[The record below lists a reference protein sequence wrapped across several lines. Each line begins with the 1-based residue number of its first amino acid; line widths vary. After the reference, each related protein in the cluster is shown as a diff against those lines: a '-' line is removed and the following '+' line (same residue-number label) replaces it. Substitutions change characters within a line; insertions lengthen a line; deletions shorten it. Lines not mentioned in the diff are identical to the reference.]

1 MSDNLDIKDFIR
13 NRLDNL
19 DNSNEKYNHLIKNE
33 NIKIEKKEDNFFYIN
48 FFDNDKKIIY
58 ENKCS
63 IIGTL
68 DLNTSTWLWAWVSS
82 YFTIE
87 ETKDAREILN
97 YGLELDPNSNSNIH
111 FYIKSHFVN
120 SRIYFDSDITFDI
133 HLALS
138 FYITKK
144 AKFIYPRTRKGLD
157 GTNLIVYYLVY

>member
-1 MSDNLDIKDFIR
+1 MSDNFDIKEFIR

-19 DNSNEKYNHLIKNE
+19 DNSNKKYNHLIINE
-33 NIKIEKKEDNFFYIN
+33 NIKIEERDNNIWFIN
-48 FFDNDKKIIY
+48 FFNEDKKVLY

-63 IIGTL
+63 VLGTL
-68 DLNTSTWLWAWVSS
+68 DLNTNIWLWGWVTPN
-82 YFTIE
+82 FTIE
-87 ETKDAREILN
+87 ETKDSREILN
-97 YGLELDPNSNSNIH
+97 YGLLLEPNSNSNIH

-120 SRIYFDSDITFDI
+120 SRIYFDSDTTFDI

-144 AKFIYPRTRKGLD
+144 AKFIYPRRIKGLE